1 MDKIEKAKKVFKNLQ
16 KDLKPFGLKVDFRI
30 LSILADVSIYNPNEE
45 NKNSMLM
52 ILHDLNLLDIWA
64 EAQVEAIRKIFL
76 K

>member
-16 KDLKPFGLKVDFRI
+16 KDLKPFGLKVDFRV
-30 LSILADVSIYNPNEE
+30 LSVLADVSIYNPNKE

-64 EAQVEAIRKIFL
+64 ETQADAIRKIFL